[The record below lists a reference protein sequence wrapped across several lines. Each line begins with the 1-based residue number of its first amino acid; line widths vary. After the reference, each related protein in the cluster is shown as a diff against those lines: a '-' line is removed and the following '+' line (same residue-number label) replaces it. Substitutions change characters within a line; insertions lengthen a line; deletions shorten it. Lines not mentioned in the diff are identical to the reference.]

1 MQRPE
6 RSDGRF
12 TAARSRQALH
22 RVCASVGID
31 DRDAEPIKLT
41 VNAVY
46 RLPHAGAIVR
56 IATSRAMHH
65 RVEKVVQVARWLAD
79 HGMPAVRLLP
89 GVPAPVRVDDYVA
102 TIWCDAG
109 AGDAD
114 PGDADPGDA
123 DPGDADP
130 GDADP
135 GDADPGDADPGDA
148 DPGAVRSAH
157 ALATILRR
165 LHALEPPEP
174 PLPAWDPLDDVRRRL
189 DDAEGLVPRD
199 RTFLEGLVSRVEEA
213 LGAVRY
219 ELPRSVIHGDAH
231 LGNLIHSAAGE
242 ILICDFDATCHGP
255 AEWDLVPVALGP
267 LRFGRPP
274 AASAELARA
283 YGFDVTAWDG
293 FPALRA
299 VRELKLVTSVVP
311 MLASRPSAA
320 AQFAVRLDSL
330 RSGADHAVWTLYR

>member
-56 IATSRAMHH
+56 IATSSAMHH

-79 HGMPAVRLLP
+79 HGMPVVRLLP

-109 AGDAD
+109 AGDANPVD
-114 PGDADPGDA
+114 AGPRGADRVDADRVDA
-123 DPGDADP
+123 DQ
-130 GDADP
+130 
-135 GDADPGDADPGDA
+135 
-148 DPGAVRSAH
+148 GAVRSAH

-189 DDAEGLVPRD
+189 DDAEGLAPRD

-231 LGNLIHSAAGE
+231 LGNLIHSASGE
-242 ILICDFDATCHGP
+242 IVICDFDATCHGP

>member
-46 RLPHAGAIVR
+46 RLPHAAAIVR
-56 IATSRAMHH
+56 IATSSAMHH
-65 RVEKVVQVARWLAD
+65 RVEKVVQVAHWLAD

-102 TIWCDAG
+102 TIWCDVG

-114 PGDADPGDA
+114 PRDANPVDAGRGDAN
-123 DPGDADP
+123 
-130 GDADP
+130 
-135 GDADPGDADPGDA
+135 
-148 DPGAVRSAH
+148 PGAVRSAH

-174 PLPAWDPLDDVRRRL
+174 PLPSWDPLDDVRRRL
-189 DDAEGLVPRD
+189 DDAEGLAPRD
-199 RTFLEGLVSRVEEA
+199 RTFLEGLFSRVEEA

-231 LGNLIHSAAGE
+231 LGNLIRSASGE
-242 ILICDFDATCHGP
+242 IVICDFDATCHGP

-330 RSGADHAVWTLYR
+330 RSGADHAVWALYR